1 MDKNDLRKRATA
13 FIIFMLVFLILPVP
27 TCAAVYTDEIG
38 RSVTVPENPG
48 RIVSLAPNITE
59 TLFALGLDKEI
70 VGVTVFSD
78 YPEAAG
84 KKAKVGSFV
93 NLSLEKIVALEP
105 DLVIATAN
113 GNRKKII
120 LKLESMG
127 ISVYVIRPEGFEDI
141 FKTIVNIGRI
151 TGKEDAAAALVD
163 KLQRRVRKVRSM
175 AGSVEKPRVF
185 FQIGIDPIVSVGR
198 DTIHNRLITLAGG
211 INILGDVAIEYPRIS
226 IEKVIMKRPD
236 IIIISSMKRGGKFA
250 REKNKWNV
258 WKDISA
264 VKSGRIHVIDSD
276 LTDHF
281 SPRIVDGLEELFR
294 IMHPEKNIVI
304 K

>member
-1 MDKNDLRKRATA
+1 MVKKDLKKRTTA
-13 FIIFMLVFLILPVP
+13 FTIFMLVFLILPAV
-27 TCAAVYTDEIG
+27 TCAATHTDEMG
-38 RSVTVPENPG
+38 RKVAIAKNPG

-59 TLFALGLDKEI
+59 TLFAIGLDKEI

-78 YPEAAG
+78 YPAAAG
-84 KKAKVGSFV
+84 KKPRVGSFV
-93 NLSLEKIVALEP
+93 NLSIEKIVALSP

-113 GNRKKII
+113 GNRKKTM

-127 ISVYVIRPEGFEDI
+127 IPVYVIRPEGFEDI

-151 TGKEDAAAALVD
+151 TGKEDAATALVD
-163 KLQRRVRKVRSM
+163 KLQRRVRRVLSM
-175 AGSVEKPRVF
+175 TGSLKKPRVF
-185 FQIGIDPIVSVGR
+185 FQIGVDPIVSVGR
-198 DTIHNRLITLAGG
+198 DAIHNRLITLAGG
-211 INILGDVAIEYPRIS
+211 INILGDSAIEYPRIS

-258 WKDISA
+258 WKDIPA
-264 VKSGRIHVIDSD
+264 VKSGRIHIIDSD

-281 SPRIVDGLEELFR
+281 SPRIVDGLEELFK
-294 IMHPEKNIVI
+294 IIHPETDN
-304 K
+304 

>member
-1 MDKNDLRKRATA
+1 MIKKDLRKRATA
-13 FIIFMLVFLILPVP
+13 FIIFMLVFLILPAV
-27 TCAAVYTDEIG
+27 TCAAMYTDEMG
-38 RSVTVPENPG
+38 RKVAIAKNPG

-59 TLFALGLDKEI
+59 TLFALGLENEI
-70 VGVTVFSD
+70 IGVTVFSD
-78 YPEAAG
+78 YPAAAG
-84 KKAKVGSFV
+84 KKPKVGSFV
-93 NLSLEKIVALEP
+93 NLSLEKIVSLSP

-113 GNRKKII
+113 GNRKKTI

-127 ISVYVIRPEGFEDI
+127 IPIYVIRPEGFEDI

-151 TGKEDAAAALVD
+151 TGKEGVATALVD
-163 KLQRRVRKVRSM
+163 KLQRRVRRVRSM
-175 AGSVEKPRVF
+175 AESLKKPRVF

-211 INILGDVAIEYPRIS
+211 INVLGDVAIEYPRIS
-226 IEKVIMKRPD
+226 IEKIIMKRPD
-236 IIIISSMKRGGKFA
+236 IIIISSMKRGGKFTL
-250 REKNKWNV
+250 EKNKWSM
-258 WKDISA
+258 WKDIPA
-264 VKSGRIHVIDSD
+264 VKSGSIHVIDSD

>member
-1 MDKNDLRKRATA
+1 MVKKDLRKRATA
-13 FIIFMLVFLILPVP
+13 FIIFMLVFSILPVP
-27 TCAAVYTDEIG
+27 TCAAMYTDEMG
-38 RSVTVPENPG
+38 RTVAIVKNPG

-70 VGVTVFSD
+70 AGVTVFSD
-78 YPEAAG
+78 YPAAAG
-84 KKAKVGSFV
+84 KKPKVGSFV
-93 NLSLEKIVALEP
+93 NLSLEKIVSLSP

-113 GNRKKII
+113 GNRKKSM

-127 ISVYVIRPEGFEDI
+127 IPIYVIRPEGFRDI

-151 TGKEDAAAALVD
+151 TGKEDVATALVD
-163 KLQRRVRKVRSM
+163 KLQQRVHRVRSM
-175 AGSVEKPRVF
+175 VGSLKKPRVF

-226 IEKVIMKRPD
+226 IEKIIMHRPD
-236 IIIISSMKRGGKFA
+236 IIIISSMKRGGKFT
-250 REKNKWNV
+250 REKNKWSM
-258 WKDISA
+258 WKDIPA
-264 VKSGRIHVIDSD
+264 VKSGRIHLIDSD

-294 IMHPEKNIVI
+294 IIHPERNN
-304 K
+304 